1 MEIMPQLSQ
10 FGLKE
15 KAAKAYLA
23 VLRLQKANPHQ
34 IAKEAEIER
43 TTAYVVLE
51 ELAEKGLVS
60 QSIKGK
66 RIVYLAE
73 PPKTLELLLNKQKNA
88 LFNLLPSLEAIYG
101 NKTAKPIIKFYDKIN
116 GIKQSLLNSLNCEE
130 KLRRD
135 FASVDD
141 IVDLLGVQF
150 INRQIKERVAKK
162 IKVKSLRADAKGNKN
177 SEKDW
182 FLKKENIDLLREV
195 RYLKKNFNFSADIF
209 LYDNTMLIISSKKES
224 FALTI
229 ESEELSHAMKI
240 LFDIAW
246 EQSKS

>member
-1 MEIMPQLSQ
+1 MELLPQLSQ

-34 IAKEAEIER
+34 IAKEAGIER

-60 QSIKGK
+60 QSIEGK
-66 RIVYLAE
+66 KIVYIAE
-73 PPKTLELLLNKQKNA
+73 PPKTLELLLGKQQNT
-88 LFNLLPSLEAIYG
+88 LLNLLPVLEAVYG
-101 NKTAKPIIKFYDKIN
+101 NKTAKPVIKFYDKID
-116 GIKQSLLNSLNCEE
+116 GIKQALLNSLNCEE

-162 IKVKSLRADAKGNKN
+162 VKVESLRATPKGDKA

-182 FLKKENIDLLREV
+182 FLKKENTGLLREV
-195 RYLKKNFNFSADIF
+195 RYLKQALNFSADIF
-209 LYDNTMLIISSKKES
+209 IYDNTVLIISSKKEF

-229 ESEELSHAMKI
+229 ESGELSQAMKI

-246 EQSKS
+246 KQSST

>member
-1 MEIMPQLSQ
+1 MEILSQLSR

-34 IAKEAEIER
+34 IAKEAGIER
-43 TTAYVVLE
+43 TTSYVVLE

-60 QSIKGK
+60 KSIDGK
-66 RIVYLAE
+66 KIVYIAE
-73 PPKTLELLLNKQKNA
+73 PPKTLEIMLNKQQNILQEILPMLQA
-88 LFNLLPSLEAIYG
+88 LSG
-101 NKTAKPIIKFYDKIN
+101 NKTRKPIIKYHESLD
-116 GIKQSLLNSLNCEE
+116 GIKQALLESLECEE

-141 IVDLLGVQF
+141 IAELLGTQF
-150 INRQIKERVAKK
+150 LNRQIKNRVAKK
-162 IKVKSLRADAKGNKN
+162 IQVKSLRSAPKSHRI

-182 FLKKENIDLLREV
+182 FLKSSNTDLLREV
-195 RYLKKNFNFSADIF
+195 RYLKNSFDFSSVIF
-209 LYDNTMLIISSKKES
+209 IYDNTILIISSKKEH
-224 FALTI
+224 FALSV
-229 ESEELSHAMKI
+229 ESVDLSKALKT

-246 EQSKS
+246 ENSK

>member
-1 MEIMPQLSQ
+1 MEILPQLSQ

-34 IAKEAEIER
+34 IAKEAGIER

-60 QSIKGK
+60 QSIEGK
-66 RIVYLAE
+66 KIVYIAE
-73 PPKTLELLLNKQKNA
+73 PPKTLELLLNKQQNI
-88 LFNLLPSLEAIYG
+88 LLNLLPSLEAVYG
-101 NKTAKPIIKFYDKIN
+101 NKTAKPVIKFYDKIE
-116 GIKQSLLNSLNCEE
+116 GIKRALLDSLNCEE

-162 IKVKSLRADAKGNKN
+162 IRVKSLRASAKGNKL

-182 FLKKENIDLLREV
+182 FLKKENPDLLREV
-195 RYLKKNFNFSADIF
+195 RYLKQALNFSTDIF
-209 LYDNTMLIISSKKES
+209 LYDNTVLIISSNKES

-229 ESEELSHAMKI
+229 ESGELSLAMKI

-246 EQSKS
+246 EQSII